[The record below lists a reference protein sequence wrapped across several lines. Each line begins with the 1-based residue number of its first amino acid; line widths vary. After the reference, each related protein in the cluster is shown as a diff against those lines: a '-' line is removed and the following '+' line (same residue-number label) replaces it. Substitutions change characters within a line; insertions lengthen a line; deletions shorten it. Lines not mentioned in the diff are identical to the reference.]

1 MELVTKFFT
10 ELTTVELYELLKVRV
25 KIFVVEQKCA
35 YQEIDDIDYRSLHMF
50 YRVGDSITAYLRIFE
65 REKGVIQIGRVLTT
79 EHGKGFGR
87 KILKEAVS
95 LIKKQIKP
103 EKIYLEAQC
112 YAIGFYEKEDFKVC
126 SEKFLEDGIPHVKM
140 ILELKKLA

>member
-1 MELVTKFFT
+1 
-10 ELTTVELYELLKVRV
+10 
-25 KIFVVEQKCA
+25 
-35 YQEIDDIDYRSLHMF
+35 MF
-50 YRVGDSITAYLRIFE
+50 YRAGDSITAYLRIFE

-95 LIKKQIKP
+95 LIKKQMKP